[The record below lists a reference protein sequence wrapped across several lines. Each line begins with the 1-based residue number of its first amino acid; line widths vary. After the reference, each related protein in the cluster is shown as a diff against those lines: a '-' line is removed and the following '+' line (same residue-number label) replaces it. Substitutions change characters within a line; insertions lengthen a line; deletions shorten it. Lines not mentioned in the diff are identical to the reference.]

1 MKEKGLVVF
10 NVLVGSAVTVGFLF
24 SYSRHL
30 RVAAFDWVLLCLV
43 VVAVPTVWSYRMAR
57 ALEALDAPLPSEL
70 RRAPYYPVLAAVITL
85 LAVSGLVREAVRFR

>member
-10 NVLVGSAVTVGFLF
+10 NVLVGSAIAVGFLF
-24 SYSRHL
+24 SYSR
-30 RVAAFDWVLLCLV
+30 RFQAAAFDWVLLCLV

-57 ALEALDAPLPSEL
+57 ALEALDVPLPREL